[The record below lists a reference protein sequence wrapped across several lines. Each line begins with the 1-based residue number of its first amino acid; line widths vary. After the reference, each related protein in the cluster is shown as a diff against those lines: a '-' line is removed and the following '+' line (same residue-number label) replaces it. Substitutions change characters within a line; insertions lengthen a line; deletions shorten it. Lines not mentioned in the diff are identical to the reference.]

1 MQFLSPI
8 SAIFALSLPA
18 IVLMYVLK
26 RVYID
31 TEIASHLLWNR
42 VLREQEANRPWQKL
56 RSRPLLLLQLLAAAL
71 LVFALMQP
79 YWTREAA
86 ATGHTVLVMDS
97 SASMTVRSDDGRS
110 LLQQNVQLAEDW
122 IAGQKEGRRITIIA
136 TGEQPEI
143 IASGEL
149 SHRDALTA
157 LRALEPNF
165 GASDNLAALSLAD
178 SLLGDEADGS
188 IMLYS
193 DGRWSDASAVNE
205 LQLHAKLVSA
215 GANGAEAAPSSNR
228 AIVHFGVKTD
238 PGAAGYNKAV
248 ITIRNDADTM
258 QQLKVNVYAEGSA
271 KPFATETVRAEA
283 GGWTSLTVDKLPA
296 EAAYYKAQFAGGSDG
311 YAADD
316 VAYQFPSESRA
327 KRALLVSKGNLF
339 LEKALQLAGVSTV
352 KADPEQYIPDAEDQK
367 ELDWIVVDGSG
378 DKLLADKSWEKL
390 LKSKPVWYIDHPKE
404 SGAETV
410 IPDNN
415 RAELA
420 DHPVVAYLSF
430 ADTHIGRLLKPKD
443 APLWG
448 KAILTYGG
456 IPAIYAGTVEGR
468 PQLRFTF
475 DFQDTDLPLRPEFP
489 VLVVQAADWMSGG
502 SRSELG
508 TAVAGS
514 ALSLSFSGEAASAGW
529 KTVEQLSDYGEGSA
543 EQSVTMKGT
552 SGETVKA
559 PSIPGLYR
567 LVEYDKANKVIA
579 DRLLTVTADAAESAA
594 FGKVEPIAPS
604 YVSGTNGEGSGSG
617 QPNSGQLAPQ
627 TAATASVAAWIA
639 LLLLI
644 ILAGEWE
651 VYRRGHAS

>member
-31 TEIASHLLWNR
+31 TEISSHLLWNR

-56 RSRPLLLLQLLAAAL
+56 RSRPLLLLQLFAAAL
-71 LVFALMQP
+71 LVLALMQP
-79 YWTREAA
+79 YWTRESAA
-86 ATGHTVLVMDS
+86 SGHTVIVMDR
-97 SASMTVRSDDGRS
+97 SASMTVQSEDGRS
-110 LLQQNVQLAEDW
+110 MLEQNVQLAEDW
-122 IAGQKEGRRITIIA
+122 ITAQKEGRRITIIA
-136 TGEQPEI
+136 TGEQPVM

-157 LRALEPNF
+157 LRALEPDF

-178 SLLGDEADGS
+178 SLLGDEPDGS

-205 LQLHAKLVSA
+205 LQLHAKLMLA
-215 GANGAEAAPSSNR
+215 GANGTEAAPSFNR
-228 AIVHFGVKTD
+228 AIVHFGVKND
-238 PGAAGYNKAV
+238 PDATGFNKAV
-248 ITIRNDADTM
+248 ITIRNDADTA
-258 QQLKVNVYAEGSA
+258 QQFKVNVYADGSA
-271 KPFATETVRAEA
+271 KPFATESVKAEA
-283 GGWTSLTVDKLPA
+283 GGWTSLTVNKLPA
-296 EAAYYKAQFAGGSDG
+296 GAAYYKAQLAGGNDS
-311 YAADD
+311 YSADD
-316 VAYQFPSESRA
+316 VAYQFPSESRT

-352 KADPEQYIPDAEDQK
+352 KADPEQYIPDADDQK
-367 ELDWIVVDGSG
+367 QLDWIVVDGSG

-390 LKSKPVWYIDHPKE
+390 LKSKPVWYIDHPA
-404 SGAETV
+404 GTETV
-410 IPDNN
+410 VPGNN
-415 RAELA
+415 RVELA

-448 KAILTYGG
+448 KAIVTYGG
-456 IPAIYAGTVEGR
+456 VPAIYAGEVEGK

-489 VLVVQAADWMSGG
+489 VLVMQAADWMSGG

-514 ALSLSFSGEAASAGW
+514 ALPLSFSGETVSAQW
-529 KTVEQLSDYGEGSA
+529 KAVEQLSGYGDGSA
-543 EQSVTMKGT
+543 SQSVTIKGT
-552 SGETVKA
+552 AADNVRA

-567 LVEYDKANKVIA
+567 LLEYDKANKVVA
-579 DRLLTVTADAAESAA
+579 DRLLAVSADGAESAA
-594 FGKVEPIAPS
+594 FGQVEPIAPS
-604 YVSGTNGEGSGSG
+604 YASEAGGAGSGSSL
-617 QPNSGQLAPQ
+617 QDNGQLVPQ
-627 TAATASVAAWIA
+627 TAATASAAAWIA
-639 LLLLI
+639 LLLLLV
-644 ILAGEWE
+644 LAGEWE

>member
-71 LVFALMQP
+71 LVLALMQP

-86 ATGHTVLVMDS
+86 ASGHTVIVMDR
-97 SASMTVRSDDGRS
+97 SASMTVQTDNGHS
-110 LLQQNVQLAEDW
+110 LLGQNVQLAENW
-122 IAGQKEGRRITIIA
+122 ITAQKEGRRITIIA
-136 TGEQPEI
+136 TGEQPEM

-149 SHRDALTA
+149 SHRDAVTA

-178 SLLGDEADGS
+178 SLLADEPDGS

-205 LQLHAKLVSA
+205 LQLHTKLMLA
-215 GANGAEAAPSSNR
+215 GANGTEAAPSSNR
-228 AIVHFGVKTD
+228 AIVHFGVKND
-238 PGAAGYNKAV
+238 PDATGFNKAV
-248 ITIRNDADTM
+248 ITIRNDADTA
-258 QQLKVNVYAEGSA
+258 QQLKVNVYADGSA
-271 KPFATETVRAEA
+271 VATEQVKAEA
-283 GGWTSLTVDKLPA
+283 GGWTSLTVNKLPA
-296 EAAYYKAQFAGGSDG
+296 GAAYYKAQLAGGSDS

-327 KRALLVSKGNLF
+327 KRSLLVSKGNLF

-352 KADPEQYIPDAEDQK
+352 KADPEQYIPDADDQK
-367 ELDWIVVDGSG
+367 QLDWIVVDGGG
-378 DKLLADKSWEKL
+378 DKLLADKSWQKL
-390 LKSKPVWYIDHPKE
+390 LKSKPVWYIDHPT
-404 SGAETV
+404 GAETV
-410 IPDNN
+410 VPGNN
-415 RAELA
+415 RVELA

-448 KAILTYGG
+448 KAIVTYGG
-456 IPAIYAGTVEGR
+456 VPAIYAGEVEGK

-514 ALSLSFSGEAASAGW
+514 ALPLSFSGETISAQW
-529 KTVEQLSDYGEGSA
+529 KAVEQLSGYGEGSA
-543 EQSVTMKGT
+543 SQSVTIKAAAADN
-552 SGETVKA
+552 VRA

-567 LVEYDKANKVIA
+567 LLEYDKANKVVA
-579 DRLLTVTADAAESAA
+579 DRLLAVNADAAESAA
-594 FGKVEPIAPS
+594 FGQVEPIAPS
-604 YVSGTNGEGSGSG
+604 YVSSSNGEGSGSG
-617 QPNSGQLAPQ
+617 QQDNRQLASQ
-627 TAATASVAAWIA
+627 TAATASAAAWIA
-639 LLLLI
+639 LLLFL